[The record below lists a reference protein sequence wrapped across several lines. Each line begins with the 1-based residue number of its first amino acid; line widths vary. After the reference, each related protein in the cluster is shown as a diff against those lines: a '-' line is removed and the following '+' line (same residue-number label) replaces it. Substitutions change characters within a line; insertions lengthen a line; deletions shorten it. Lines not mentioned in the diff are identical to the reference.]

1 MRRGINLE
9 ALERPFRKA
18 ARSQP
23 APSGRCCMAE
33 GCANAGDY
41 RAPKARDRLNEY
53 YWFCLDHVRLYNA
66 TWDYCKGLGP
76 DAIERELRMDATWRR
91 PSWPLGLGD
100 IHDPLGLLEG
110 QGRRERRAQER
121 PLPSASPEARAL
133 AVLELAVGS
142 SFEEVRSRYK
152 ALVKQLH
159 PDANGGNRDAE
170 DRLKLV
176 NQAYGTLKTAYAQL
190 AQAHAAAA
198 ERQAERA

>member
-9 ALERPFRKA
+9 ALDRPFRKA
-18 ARSQP
+18 APSQRAAGP
-23 APSGRCCMAE
+23 RACMAQ
-33 GCANAGDY
+33 GCPHAGEY
-41 RAPKARDRLNEY
+41 RAPVARDRLNEY

-66 TWDYCKGLGP
+66 TWDYCKGLDP

-100 IHDPLGLLEG
+100 IHDPMDLLGG
-110 QGRRERRAQER
+110 QGRRERRAEER

-133 AVLELAVGS
+133 AVLELPVGS
-142 SFEEVRSRYK
+142 SFEEVRRRYK
-152 ALVKQLH
+152 SLVKELH

-170 DRLKLV
+170 DRLKIV

-190 AQAHAAAA
+190 AAHSQAHAQPQGA
-198 ERQAERA
+198 